1 MWPAD
6 DRLALRAA
14 EPAPRGSAG
23 ASSLSRQPWWRLGS
37 RTAPRGPNRRRIR
50 TALAEQQSD
59 PDIRSDEPADPNAS
73 VEPPEGPGTGA
84 EQPANPVVRPPTRT
98 AQQPECISNTDVMNL
113 VAAGAEDAAI
123 VAQLTT
129 SETCFDVSSAA
140 MLDLRNAGVRPRVIQ
155 AMVRAA
161 RREEH

>member
-1 MWPAD
+1 MRSLLVPAA
-6 DRLALRAA
+6 LAALGLTGCAARA
-14 EPAPRGSAG
+14 EPPPDPDSV
-23 ASSLSRQPWWRLGS
+23 
-37 RTAPRGPNRRRIR
+37 
-50 TALAEQQSD
+50 AEREAE
-59 PDIRSDEPADPNAS
+59 PDIRADEPADPNAS
-73 VEPPEGPGTGA
+73 VEPPGGPGTGA

-123 VAQLTT
+123 IARLTT